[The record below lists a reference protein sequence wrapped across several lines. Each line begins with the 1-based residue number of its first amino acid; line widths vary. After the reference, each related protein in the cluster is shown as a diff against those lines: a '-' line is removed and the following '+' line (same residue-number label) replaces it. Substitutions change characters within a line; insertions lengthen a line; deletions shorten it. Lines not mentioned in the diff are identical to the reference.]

1 MTLSINHDQEYQ
13 RAQKAYIQG
22 NYEEATNIVER
33 LLQDVPDHPESHLL
47 QGHIHCVLQQF
58 EQAQQEYATV
68 LQLTDDVELVECAH
82 NALESIEQYATQQPS
97 GYTNHTEKQFDD
109 TYLLMDSAATPPENE
124 LETFE
129 NFNSSNFNFDFN
141 YQEASDEPG
150 EQAFADAF
158 GASSEAQPA
167 IYTEANDAFADP
179 FGMYQQE
186 SLPPSASSSKTK
198 LQDDSS
204 FLSYADAGSAE
215 QHFEPEWTDYAA
227 QSTSIEDFP
236 SSPATEIED
245 TFGYPE
251 QFANASMYQQ
261 LEEAE
266 DQTLLLYANTNYK
279 RVEETPNASND
290 PEDALEDT
298 FGSQIPIFE
307 QDTSAAGDAHAN
319 DLQAIQVPGVEFDA
333 FDDLGSV
340 PDIELSPSD
349 RDSANA
355 ALLSASQI
363 NQDNCIILGNDSPE
377 IDPEP
382 QSEVIGTT
390 VIVAEP
396 TATPVSSANA
406 VPRSLHGWR
415 QQFEDASLEKKQWF
429 TSGTVGIV
437 SAVVVAAL
445 SLGGSLMSPA
455 ESRAAVRNT
464 GLAIAAAAGLTSFAT
479 TRFLGQIATKQIKR
493 TTVDLHAQFDAL
505 KAGNFNTQA
514 TVYSHDELG
523 QLAAKFNEMAHVIH
537 TTTSEAQHKAQEQE
551 EAKDNLQRQVMRLLD
566 DVEGAARGDLTVRA
580 EVSADVMGAVADS
593 FNLTIQS
600 LREIVQQVKIA
611 AKQVSKGATDS
622 ETFAQ
627 SLSSEALRQAEELA
641 VTLNSVQVMTEGIQR
656 VAESAREAESVARS
670 ASSTALKGGEAVERT
685 VAGISEIRQ
694 TVAET
699 TRKVKR
705 LAESSQEIS
714 KIVALIS
721 QIASRT
727 NLLAL
732 NASIEAARAGEAGR
746 GFAIVADEVRQLA
759 DRVAKALREIEQIVK
774 QIQGETGS
782 VMTAMEEG
790 TQQVIQG
797 THLAEQAKRSLE
809 DIVQVSNRIDTLV
822 GSITA
827 ETVAQTETSVAVAS
841 VMQSVELTAQ
851 GNSQEAQRVSGSLI
865 NLVKVAGDLLNSVE
879 RFRVET
885 TEANLD

>member
-1 MTLSINHDQEYQ
+1 MTLSINHAQEYQ
-13 RAQKAYIQG
+13 EAQKAYIQG
-22 NYEEATNIVER
+22 NYEAAVAIVER
-33 LLQDVPDHPESHLL
+33 LLQEFPEDPNSHLL
-47 QGHIHCVLQQF
+47 RGHLYCIHQQF
-58 EQAQQEYATV
+58 AQAQAEYRTV
-68 LQLTDDVELVECAH
+68 IELAEDISLIDCA
-82 NALESIEQYATQQPS
+82 NEALESIGQYESSQQS
-97 GYTNHTEKQFDD
+97 VNSTNSSEKEFED
-109 TYLLMDSAATPPENE
+109 TYLLMD
-124 LETFE
+124 
-129 NFNSSNFNFDFN
+129 
-141 YQEASDEPG
+141 
-150 EQAFADAF
+150 
-158 GASSEAQPA
+158 
-167 IYTEANDAFADP
+167 IANDAETPLTHEQPEDRELAAFEEFDPHSFDFEHFDYNTPSISEFESPFPDAFSSAPDDRALDATSIDTFADP
-179 FGMYQQE
+179 FAIAQPE
-186 SLPPSASSSKTK
+186 VPSSIGKTI
-198 LQDDSS
+198 LQDDELPGNSDL
-204 FLSYADAGSAE
+204 FATTAAAE
-215 QHFEPEWTDYAA
+215 NLNESVSEPV
-227 QSTSIEDFP
+227 
-236 SSPATEIED
+236 ATETSELED
-245 TFGYPE
+245 TFGYP
-251 QFANASMYQQ
+251 ASQQ
-261 LEEAE
+261 HAAEVE
-266 DQTLLLYANTNYK
+266 DQTLLLSPTK
-279 RVEETPNASND
+279 LQVEEVELPSAEESKI
-290 PEDALEDT
+290 EDT
-298 FGSQIPIFE
+298 FGSKVPVNNGFVQDEHTTADPAARTSIQEFSITEFE
-307 QDTSAAGDAHAN
+307 T
-319 DLQAIQVPGVEFDA
+319 
-333 FDDLGSV
+333 FDDLGTVPEFEPSV
-340 PDIELSPSD
+340 SEIVAPNNNNDE
-349 RDSANA
+349 NV
-355 ALLSASQI
+355 
-363 NQDNCIILGNDSPE
+363 ILGDLP
-377 IDPEP
+377 
-382 QSEVIGTT
+382 SEV
-390 VIVAEP
+390 A
-396 TATPVSSANA
+396 ATPTLNESVSPQTDDPSAASSNHA
-406 VPRSLHGWR
+406 QGWR
-415 QQFEDASLEKKQWF
+415 QHFENASLEKKQWL
-429 TSGTVGIV
+429 TASSVGVV

-445 SLGGSLMSPA
+445 SLGSSFLTPVP
-455 ESRAAVRNT
+455 SRAAVRNT
-464 GLAIAAAAGLTSFAT
+464 GWMLAAAAGIAGFTT
-479 TRFLGQIATKQIKR
+479 TRFLGQITTKQIKR
-493 TTVDLHAQFDAL
+493 ATADLYLQFDAL
-505 KAGNFNTQA
+505 REGNFTPQPA
-514 TVYSHDELG
+514 SQDELG
-523 QLAAKFNEMAHVIH
+523 QLVAKFNEMAHVIQA
-537 TTTSEAQHKAQEQE
+537 TTSEAQRKARQQEAE
-551 EAKDNLQRQVMRLLD
+551 KENLQRQVMRLLD

-611 AKQVSKGATDS
+611 AKQVSKSATDS

-656 VAESAREAESVARS
+656 VAESAREAELVARS
-670 ASSTALKGGEAVERT
+670 ASTTALKGGEAVERT

-774 QIQGETGS
+774 QIQSETGS

-851 GNSQEAQRVSGSLI
+851 ANSQEAQRVSGSLK

-885 TEANLD
+885 TESN

>member
-1 MTLSINHDQEYQ
+1 MTLSINQDQEYQ
-13 RAQKAYIQG
+13 EAQKAYIQG
-22 NYEEATNIVER
+22 NYEVAITIVER
-33 LLQDVPDHPESHLL
+33 LLQEFPDDPNSHLL
-47 QGHIHCVLQQF
+47 RGHIYCVHQQYD
-58 EQAQQEYATV
+58 QAQEEYRTV
-68 LQLTDDVELVECAH
+68 LSLTEDPNLVDCTNE
-82 NALESIEQYATQQPS
+82 ALESIGQYESSQQS
-97 GYTNHTEKQFDD
+97 GGYTNYSEEEFED
-109 TYLLMDSAATPPENE
+109 TYLLIDAASEPMQLNSEQPQENK
-124 LETFE
+124 LGTFE
-129 NFNSSNFNFDFN
+129 EFNPSSFDFEHFDYN
-141 YQEASDEPG
+141 TPSLSEFEPPFG
-150 EQAFADAF
+150 DPFSTSLDNRSNDATSSDAF
-158 GASSEAQPA
+158 V
-167 IYTEANDAFADP
+167 DP
-179 FGMYQQE
+179 FAAPQPE
-186 SLPPSASSSKTK
+186 IRSSIGKTK
-198 LQDDSS
+198 LQDEQLASDSYLS
-204 FLSYADAGSAE
+204 FAATAEAGN
-215 QHFEPEWTDYAA
+215 TDPAV
-227 QSTSIEDFP
+227 QPTSIEDFP
-236 SSPATEIED
+236 VPKAAKTSEIED
-245 TFGYPE
+245 TFGYSAPDQHSDIDSSHQLFAPE
-251 QFANASMYQQ
+251 V
-261 LEEAE
+261 E
-266 DQTLLLYANTNYK
+266 DQTLLLSPTK
-279 RVEETPNASND
+279 LQVEEEPSRL
-290 PEDALEDT
+290 EDATIEAT
-298 FGSQIPIFE
+298 FGSKVPVNSFVQNDNPTAGRSS
-307 QDTSAAGDAHAN
+307 TS
-319 DLQAIQVPGVEFDA
+319 IQGTEEFSIAEFDA

-340 PDIELSPSD
+340 AEFVSTSK
-349 RDSANA
+349 A
-355 ALLSASQI
+355 AP
-363 NQDNCIILGNDSPE
+363 NNNDNCVILDSPFSE
-377 IDPEP
+377 VEVAPTPDAIALPVVPQIEAPATP
-382 QSEVIGTT
+382 QSN
-390 VIVAEP
+390 P
-396 TATPVSSANA
+396 Y
-406 VPRSLHGWR
+406 RWR
-415 QQFEDASLEKKQWF
+415 QQFENASLEKKQWL
-429 TSGTVGIV
+429 TASSVGVV

-445 SLGGSLMSPA
+445 SLGSSFLSPIP
-455 ESRAAVRNT
+455 SRTAVRNT
-464 GLAIAAAAGLTSFAT
+464 GWMLAAAAGVAGFAT
-479 TRFLGQIATKQIKR
+479 TRFLGQITTKQIKR
-493 TTVDLHAQFDAL
+493 TTADLYLQFDAL
-505 KAGNFNTQA
+505 REGNFTPQA
-514 TVYSHDELG
+514 ASQDDLG
-523 QLAAKFNEMAHVIH
+523 QLVAKFNEIADVIQ
-537 TTTSEAQHKAQEQE
+537 TTTSEAQRKAQQQE
-551 EAKDNLQRQVMRLLD
+551 EEKENLQRQVMRLLD

-656 VAESAREAESVARS
+656 VAESAREAETVARS
-670 ASSTALKGGEAVERT
+670 ASTTALKGGEAVERT

-774 QIQGETGS
+774 QIQSETGL

-827 ETVAQTETSVAVAS
+827 ETVAQTDTSVAVAS

-851 GNSQEAQRVSGSLI
+851 ANSQEAQRVSGSLK
-865 NLVKVAGDLLNSVE
+865 NLVKVAGGLLNSVE

-885 TEANLD
+885 KESN

>member
-1 MTLSINHDQEYQ
+1 MTLSINQDQEYQ
-13 RAQKAYIQG
+13 EAQKAYIQG
-22 NYEEATNIVER
+22 NYEIAVAIVER
-33 LLQDVPDHPESHLL
+33 LLQEFPDDANAHLL
-47 QGHIHCVLQQF
+47 RGHIYCVYQQYD
-58 EQAQQEYATV
+58 QAQQEYRTV
-68 LQLTDDVELVECAH
+68 LNLTEDSDIVDCANEAIETILQHESSQL
-82 NALESIEQYATQQPS
+82 SS
-97 GYTNHTEKQFDD
+97 GYTNYSEKEFED
-109 TYLLMDSAATPPENE
+109 TYLLMDTAGDQM
-124 LETFE
+124 
-129 NFNSSNFNFDFN
+129 NFNSEQHQENEATFEDADPGSSDFEHFDYNTPAISEFEQPFEN
-141 YQEASDEPG
+141 TFTNSIDNRSDD
-150 EQAFADAF
+150 ATSIDAF
-158 GASSEAQPA
+158 
-167 IYTEANDAFADP
+167 IDP
-179 FGMYQQE
+179 FVEPQ
-186 SLPPSASSSKTK
+186 SDRSSIGKTT
-198 LQDDSS
+198 LQDDNLPNESYLS
-204 FLSYADAGSAE
+204 FATTEEA
-215 QHFEPEWTDYAA
+215 WNTDPAV
-227 QSTSIEDFP
+227 QPTSIEDFP
-236 SSPATEIED
+236 NLEEVETSEIED
-245 TFGYPE
+245 TFGYSTAQNFDADE
-251 QFANASMYQQ
+251 SRLLFA
-261 LEEAE
+261 EEVE
-266 DQTLLLYANTNYK
+266 DQTLLLSPTK
-279 RVEETPNASND
+279 LQIEEIEHLSSAADRTI
-290 PEDALEDT
+290 EDT
-298 FGSQIPIFE
+298 FGSRIPVNNSDHPSADSVMTSI
-307 QDTSAAGDAHAN
+307 QDIEEFSIA
-319 DLQAIQVPGVEFDA
+319 EFDA
-333 FDDLGSV
+333 FEDLGNVS
-340 PDIELSPSD
+340 EFGL
-349 RDSANA
+349 SANEVSNDIS
-355 ALLSASQI
+355 SAVDAIPTSDAI
-363 NQDNCIILGNDSPE
+363 ADVPVFHDTSAT
-377 IDPEP
+377 P
-382 QSEVIGTT
+382 QS
-390 VIVAEP
+390 
-396 TATPVSSANA
+396 NA
-406 VPRSLHGWR
+406 PKWR
-415 QQFEDASLEKKQWF
+415 QQFESASLEKKQWL
-429 TSGTVGIV
+429 TASSVGVV

-445 SLGGSLMSPA
+445 SLGSSFMSPVP
-455 ESRAAVRNT
+455 SRSAVRNT
-464 GLAIAAAAGLTSFAT
+464 GWMLAAAAGVAGFAT
-479 TRFLGQIATKQIKR
+479 TRFLGQITTKQIKR
-493 TTVDLHAQFDAL
+493 TTADLYLQFDAL
-505 KAGNFNTQA
+505 REGNFTSQA
-514 TVYSHDELG
+514 ASQDELG
-523 QLAAKFNEMAHVIH
+523 QLVAKFNEMAHVIQA
-537 TTTSEAQHKAQEQE
+537 TTREAQHKAQEQE
-551 EAKDNLQRQVMRLLD
+551 EEKENLQRQVMRLLD

-656 VAESAREAESVARS
+656 VAESAREAETVARS
-670 ASSTALKGGEAVERT
+670 ASTTALKGGEAVERT

-774 QIQGETGS
+774 QIQSETGS

-827 ETVAQTETSVAVAS
+827 ETVAQTDTSLAVAS

-851 GNSQEAQRVSGSLI
+851 ANSQEAQRVSGSLI

-885 TEANLD
+885 TESN

>member
-1 MTLSINHDQEYQ
+1 MTLSINQDQEYQ
-13 RAQKAYIQG
+13 EAQKAYIQG
-22 NYEEATNIVER
+22 NYEIAVAIVER
-33 LLQDVPDHPESHLL
+33 LLQEFPDDANAHLL
-47 QGHIHCVLQQF
+47 RGHIYCIYQQYD
-58 EQAQQEYATV
+58 QAQEEYRTV
-68 LQLTDDVELVECAH
+68 LNLTEDSDIVDCA
-82 NALESIEQYATQQPS
+82 NEAIESILQHESSQLSS
-97 GYTNHTEKQFDD
+97 GYTNYSEKEFED
-109 TYLLMDSAATPPENE
+109 TYLLMDTAGDQI
-124 LETFE
+124 
-129 NFNSSNFNFDFN
+129 NFNSEQHQENEATFEDADPGSSADFEHFDYNTPAISEFEQPFEHTFTNSIDDRSND
-141 YQEASDEPG
+141 ATSI
-150 EQAFADAF
+150 DAF
-158 GASSEAQPA
+158 
-167 IYTEANDAFADP
+167 IDP
-179 FGMYQQE
+179 FVEPQ
-186 SLPPSASSSKTK
+186 SDRSSIGKTT
-198 LQDDSS
+198 LQDDNLPNESYLS
-204 FLSYADAGSAE
+204 FATTEEAWS
-215 QHFEPEWTDYAA
+215 TDLGV
-227 QSTSIEDFP
+227 QPTSIEDFP
-236 SSPATEIED
+236 NLEEVETSEIED
-245 TFGYPE
+245 TFGYSTPQNFE
-251 QFANASMYQQ
+251 ADESRLLFA
-261 LEEAE
+261 EEVE
-266 DQTLLLYANTNYK
+266 DQTLLLSPTK
-279 RVEETPNASND
+279 LQIEEIEQLSPAADRTI
-290 PEDALEDT
+290 EDT
-298 FGSQIPIFE
+298 FGSRIPVNSLDHPNADSVMTSI
-307 QDTSAAGDAHAN
+307 QDTEEFSIA
-319 DLQAIQVPGVEFDA
+319 EFDA
-333 FDDLGSV
+333 FEDLGNISEFDLSTNEVSHDTNSEVDAIPTSDAIADV
-340 PDIELSPSD
+340 PVLSHDPS
-349 RDSANA
+349 AT
-355 ALLSASQI
+355 
-363 NQDNCIILGNDSPE
+363 
-377 IDPEP
+377 P
-382 QSEVIGTT
+382 QSD
-390 VIVAEP
+390 
-396 TATPVSSANA
+396 TPK
-406 VPRSLHGWR
+406 WR
-415 QQFEDASLEKKQWF
+415 QQFESASLEKKQWL
-429 TSGTVGIV
+429 TASSVGVV

-445 SLGGSLMSPA
+445 SLGSSFMSPVP
-455 ESRAAVRNT
+455 SRSAVRNT
-464 GLAIAAAAGLTSFAT
+464 GWMLAAAAGVAGFAT
-479 TRFLGQIATKQIKR
+479 TRFLGQITTKQIKR
-493 TTVDLHAQFDAL
+493 TTADLYLQFDAL
-505 KAGNFNTQA
+505 REGNFTPQA
-514 TVYSHDELG
+514 ASQDELG
-523 QLAAKFNEMAHVIH
+523 QLVAKFNEMAYVIQA
-537 TTTSEAQHKAQEQE
+537 TTREAQHKAQEQE
-551 EAKDNLQRQVMRLLD
+551 EEKENLQRQVMRLLD

-656 VAESAREAESVARS
+656 VAESAREAETVARS
-670 ASSTALKGGEAVERT
+670 ASTTALKGGEAVERT

-774 QIQGETGS
+774 QIQSETGS

-827 ETVAQTETSVAVAS
+827 ETVAQTDTSLAVAS

-851 GNSQEAQRVSGSLI
+851 ANSQEAQRVSGSLI

-885 TEANLD
+885 TESN

>member
-1 MTLSINHDQEYQ
+1 MTLSINQDQEYQ
-13 RAQKAYIQG
+13 EAQKAYIQG
-22 NYEEATNIVER
+22 NYEIAVAIVER
-33 LLQDVPDHPESHLL
+33 LLQEFPDDANAHLL
-47 QGHIHCVLQQF
+47 RGHIYCVYQQYD
-58 EQAQQEYATV
+58 QAQQEYRTV
-68 LQLTDDVELVECAH
+68 LNLTEDSDIVDCANEAIETILQHESSQL
-82 NALESIEQYATQQPS
+82 SS
-97 GYTNHTEKQFDD
+97 GYTNYSEKEFED
-109 TYLLMDSAATPPENE
+109 TYLLMDTAGDQM
-124 LETFE
+124 
-129 NFNSSNFNFDFN
+129 NFNSEQHQENEATFEDADPGSSDFEHFDYNTPAISEFEQPFEN
-141 YQEASDEPG
+141 TFTNSIDDRSDD
-150 EQAFADAF
+150 ATSIDAF
-158 GASSEAQPA
+158 
-167 IYTEANDAFADP
+167 IDP
-179 FGMYQQE
+179 FVEPQ
-186 SLPPSASSSKTK
+186 SDRSSIGKTT
-198 LQDDSS
+198 LQDDNLPNESYLS
-204 FLSYADAGSAE
+204 FATTEEA
-215 QHFEPEWTDYAA
+215 WNTDPAV
-227 QSTSIEDFP
+227 QPTSIEDFP
-236 SSPATEIED
+236 NLEEVETSEIED
-245 TFGYPE
+245 TFGYSTPQNFDADE
-251 QFANASMYQQ
+251 SRLLFA
-261 LEEAE
+261 EEVE
-266 DQTLLLYANTNYK
+266 DQTLLLSPTK
-279 RVEETPNASND
+279 LQIEEIEHLSSAADRTI
-290 PEDALEDT
+290 EDT
-298 FGSQIPIFE
+298 FGSRIPVNSLDHSIADISVMTSI
-307 QDTSAAGDAHAN
+307 QDTEEFSIA
-319 DLQAIQVPGVEFDA
+319 EFDA
-333 FDDLGSV
+333 FEDLGNV
-340 PDIELSPSD
+340 PEFDLSTNEVSNDTNSEVGAVLTSD
-349 RDSANA
+349 AIADVPVFHDTSAT
-355 ALLSASQI
+355 
-363 NQDNCIILGNDSPE
+363 
-377 IDPEP
+377 P
-382 QSEVIGTT
+382 QS
-390 VIVAEP
+390 
-396 TATPVSSANA
+396 NA
-406 VPRSLHGWR
+406 PKWR
-415 QQFEDASLEKKQWF
+415 QQFESASLEKKQWL
-429 TSGTVGIV
+429 TASSVGVV

-445 SLGGSLMSPA
+445 SLGSSFMSPVP
-455 ESRAAVRNT
+455 SRSAVRNT
-464 GLAIAAAAGLTSFAT
+464 GWMLAAAAGIAGFAT
-479 TRFLGQIATKQIKR
+479 TRFLGQITTKQIKR
-493 TTVDLHAQFDAL
+493 TTADLYLQFDAL
-505 KAGNFNTQA
+505 REGNFTPQA
-514 TVYSHDELG
+514 ASQDELG
-523 QLAAKFNEMAHVIH
+523 QLVAKFNEMAHVIQ
-537 TTTSEAQHKAQEQE
+537 TTTREAQHKAQEQE
-551 EAKDNLQRQVMRLLD
+551 EEKENLQRQVMRLLD

-656 VAESAREAESVARS
+656 VAESAREAETVARS
-670 ASSTALKGGEAVERT
+670 ASTTALKGGEAVERT

-774 QIQGETGS
+774 QIQSETGS

-827 ETVAQTETSVAVAS
+827 ETVAQTDTSLAVAS

-851 GNSQEAQRVSGSLI
+851 ANSQEAQRVSGSLI

-885 TEANLD
+885 TESN